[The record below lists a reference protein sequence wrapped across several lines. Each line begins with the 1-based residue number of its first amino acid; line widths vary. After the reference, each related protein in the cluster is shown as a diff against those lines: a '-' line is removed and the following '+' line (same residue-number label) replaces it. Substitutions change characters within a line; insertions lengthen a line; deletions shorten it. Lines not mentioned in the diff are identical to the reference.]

1 MNSTSREKILQHKVL
16 DMFLVA
22 VLLALIAVMMVFLFD
37 DRAVSVEQEQSQE
50 DIGSEQYVQ
59 YNLTSQGV
67 FPYSHEVDVSE
78 EDVYL
83 ENQRSETLV
92 VSFDRE
98 DIGDVNLEPGDREQV
113 ETDRIAYFEVN
124 NSEGRVGRGKIN
136 VQQ

>member
-22 VLLALIAVMMVFLFD
+22 VLLALVAGMMFFLLD
-37 DRAVSVEQEQSQE
+37 GRAVSVEQEQSQE
-50 DIGSEQYVQ
+50 DIGSEQYVR

-113 ETDRIAYFEVN
+113 EADRIAYFEVN
-124 NSEGRVGRGKIN
+124 NNEGRVGRGKIN
-136 VQQ
+136 VQ